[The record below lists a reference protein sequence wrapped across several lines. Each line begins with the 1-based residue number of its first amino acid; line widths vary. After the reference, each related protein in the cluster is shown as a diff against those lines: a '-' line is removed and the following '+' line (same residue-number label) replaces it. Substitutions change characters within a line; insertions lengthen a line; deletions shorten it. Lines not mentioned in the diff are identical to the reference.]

1 MKRFINE
8 VVTYYLRILFVQGA
22 LLLSLLMT
30 SVMYSTEDSAVQFI
44 KSVTG
49 LEFYQFIVLLPLSIA
64 VLFTAIERAINK
76 LNNI

>member
-22 LLLSLLMT
+22 LLLFLLMT

-49 LEFYQFIVLLPLSIA
+49 LEFYQFIVLLPLTIA
-64 VLFTAIERAINK
+64 VLFTAIEIAINN

>member
-22 LLLSLLMT
+22 LLLFLLMT
-30 SVMYSTEDSAVQFI
+30 SVMYSTEETAVQFI

-49 LEFYQFIVLLPLSIA
+49 LEFYQFVVLLPLSIA

>member
-8 VVTYYLRILFVQGA
+8 VVTWYLRILFVQGT
-22 LLLSLLMT
+22 LLLFLLMT
-30 SVMYSTEDSAVQFI
+30 SVMYSTEETAVQFI

>member
-8 VVTYYLRILFVQGA
+8 VVTWYLRILFVQGT
-22 LLLSLLMT
+22 LLLFLLMT
-30 SVMYSTEDSAVQFI
+30 SVMYSTEDSAVHFI

-49 LEFYQFIVLLPLSIA
+49 LEFYQFVVLLPLSVA

-76 LNNI
+76 INSI

>member
-8 VVTYYLRILFVQGA
+8 VVTWYLRILFVQGA
-22 LLLSLLMT
+22 LLLFLLMT
-30 SVMYSTEDSAVQFI
+30 SVMYSTEESAVQFI

-49 LEFYQFIVLLPLSIA
+49 LEFYQFVVLLPLSIA

>member
-8 VVTYYLRILFVQGA
+8 VVTYYLRILFVQGT
-22 LLLSLLMT
+22 LLLFLLMT
-30 SVMYSTEDSAVQFI
+30 SVMYSTEETAVQFI

-76 LNNI
+76 LNNL

>member
-8 VVTYYLRILFVQGA
+8 VVTWYLRILFVQGT
-22 LLLSLLMT
+22 LLLFLLMT
-30 SVMYSTEDSAVQFI
+30 SVMYSTEKSAVQFI
-44 KSVTG
+44 KSVSG
-49 LEFYQFIVLLPLSIA
+49 LEFYQFVVLLPLSVA

>member
-22 LLLSLLMT
+22 LLLFLLMT
-30 SVMYSTEDSAVQFI
+30 SVMYSTEETAVQFI

-49 LEFYQFIVLLPLSIA
+49 LEFYQFVVLLPLSIA
-64 VLFTAIERAINK
+64 VLFTAIE
-76 LNNI
+76 

>member
-22 LLLSLLMT
+22 LLLFLLMT
-30 SVMYSTEDSAVQFI
+30 SVMYSTEESAVQFI

>member
-8 VVTYYLRILFVQGA
+8 VVTWYLRILFVQGT
-22 LLLSLLMT
+22 LLLFLLMT
-30 SVMYSTEDSAVQFI
+30 SVMYSTEKSAVQFI
-44 KSVTG
+44 KSVSG
-49 LEFYQFIVLLPLSIA
+49 LEFYQFIVLLPLSVA

>member
-8 VVTYYLRILFVQGA
+8 VVTYYLRILFAQGA
-22 LLLSLLMT
+22 LLLFLLMT
-30 SVMYSTEDSAVQFI
+30 SVMYSTEESAVQFI

-49 LEFYQFIVLLPLSIA
+49 LEFYQFVVLLPLSVA

>member
-8 VVTYYLRILFVQGA
+8 VVTWYLRILFVQGA
-22 LLLSLLMT
+22 LLLFLLMT
-30 SVMYSTEDSAVQFI
+30 SVMYSTEESAVQFI

-49 LEFYQFIVLLPLSIA
+49 LEFYQFVVLLPLSIA
-64 VLFTAIERAINK
+64 ILFTAIERAINK

>member
-22 LLLSLLMT
+22 LLLFLLMT
-30 SVMYSTEDSAVQFI
+30 SVMYSTEETAVHFI

>member
-1 MKRFINE
+1 MF
-8 VVTYYLRILFVQGA
+8 
-22 LLLSLLMT
+22 LLMT
-30 SVMYSTEDSAVQFI
+30 SVMYSTEETAVQFI

>member
-22 LLLSLLMT
+22 LLLFLLMT
-30 SVMYSTEDSAVQFI
+30 SVMYSTEETAVQFI

-49 LEFYQFIVLLPLSIA
+49 LEFYQFIVLLPLSVA

>member
-8 VVTYYLRILFVQGA
+8 VVTWYLRILFVQGT
-22 LLLSLLMT
+22 LLLFLLMT
-30 SVMYSTEDSAVQFI
+30 SVMYSTEETAVQFI

-76 LNNI
+76 LNNL

>member
-22 LLLSLLMT
+22 LLLFLLMT
-30 SVMYSTEDSAVQFI
+30 SVMYSTEESAVQFI

-49 LEFYQFIVLLPLSIA
+49 LEFYQFVVLLPLSVA
-64 VLFTAIERAINK
+64 VSQG
-76 LNNI
+76 

>member
-8 VVTYYLRILFVQGA
+8 VVTYYLRILFVQGT
-22 LLLSLLMT
+22 LLLFLLMT
-30 SVMYSTEDSAVQFI
+30 SVMYSTEDSAVHFI

-49 LEFYQFIVLLPLSIA
+49 LEFYQFVVLLPISVA

-76 LNNI
+76 INSI

>member
-22 LLLSLLMT
+22 LLLFLLMT

-49 LEFYQFIVLLPLSIA
+49 LEFYQFIVLLPLSVA

>member
-8 VVTYYLRILFVQGA
+8 VVTYYLRILFVQGT
-22 LLLSLLMT
+22 LLLFLLMT
-30 SVMYSTEDSAVQFI
+30 SVMYSTEETAVQFI

>member
-1 MKRFINE
+1 MKRFITQ
-8 VVTYYLRILFVQGA
+8 VVTWYLRILFVQGT
-22 LLLSLLMT
+22 LLLFLLMT

>member
-22 LLLSLLMT
+22 LLLFLLMT
-30 SVMYSTEDSAVQFI
+30 SVMYSTEETAVQFI